1 MARAGRV
8 GCSQK
13 APKTEASELAEA
25 VSDTAKAM
33 AGYKKGAAKLGAAA
47 THSLQK
53 DQQQLAEEMADGARE
68 SGKAFEQTFNLN
80 PPPEGYEVVTTCA
93 DVDEEGHCWKTT
105 NELQK
110 PVRFEDAEPT
120 DLNIKLGD
128 SCTQELLDTFFAN
141 QVSKVVTYAM
151 ANAAES
157 ENVRSAMPV
166 ASLRGARCCGERER
180 RWSLEIHT
188 YFMCRNAGVSEYCM
202 YRYRTGQEE
211 MCSSC
216 EQYQV
221 ALPGSA
227 TVPGHSTPEQSKSL
241 STSRM
246 PPLAGHAGDHSGLR
260 P

>member
-1 MARAGRV
+1 MIAAAPEGRGRHRTVATLALFASLAVACWVYAPQVGLRQEQEMSCRV

-180 RWSLEIHT
+180 EGER
-188 YFMCRNAGVSEYCM
+188 
-202 YRYRTGQEE
+202 EE
-211 MCSSC
+211 RDSS
-216 EQYQV
+216 Q
-221 ALPGSA
+221 A
-227 TVPGHSTPEQSKSL
+227 TT
-241 STSRM
+241 
-246 PPLAGHAGDHSGLR
+246 GHAGL
-260 P
+260 